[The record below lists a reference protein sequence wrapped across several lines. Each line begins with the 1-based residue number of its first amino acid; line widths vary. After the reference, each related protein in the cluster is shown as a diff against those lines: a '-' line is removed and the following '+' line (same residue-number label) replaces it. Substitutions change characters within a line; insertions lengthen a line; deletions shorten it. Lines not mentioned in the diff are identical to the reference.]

1 MTKIALLGRGKTGQK
16 VLEVKNQES
25 ITVFH
30 RDNLPTYDL
39 LKDHD
44 VILSFLPG
52 DAFAQLIPLLVETKR
67 PVVTGS
73 TGFSWPPGLKE
84 ELLKNNLTWVH
95 ASNFALGMNLVKEM
109 ITLLGKADHIFK
121 NDLKFDIHEVHHT
134 KKVDAP
140 SGTALSWKEWL
151 GHEAIITSE
160 RTGDVVGDH
169 KITLNTPFESISLG
183 HVAHDRKIFAQ
194 GALWACSKILE
205 QKWKAGLWSFSE
217 LVRKELLG

>member
-1 MTKIALLGRGKTGQK
+1 MTKIALLGRGKTGHK
-16 VLEVKNQES
+16 VLEVKDQES

-30 RDNLPTYDL
+30 RDNLPTYEK

-52 DAFAQLIPLLVETKR
+52 EAFAQLIPLLVETKR

-73 TGFSWPPGLKE
+73 TGLSWPVGLKE
-84 ELLKNNLTWVH
+84 ELLKNQLTWVY

-109 ITLLGKADHIFK
+109 ISLMGKAEHIFK
-121 NDLKFDIHEVHHT
+121 NNMNFDIHEVHHT

-151 GHEAIITSE
+151 GHEANITSE
-160 RTGDVVGDH
+160 RTGDVVGEH
-169 KITLNTPFESISLG
+169 QITLNTPFESISLK

-205 QKWKAGLWSFSE
+205 QKWNAGLLSFSE
-217 LVRKELLG
+217 LVRKELLR